1 MENWNQTFK
10 VVISFKMTL
19 SHLMLI
25 MKVIQNGLRESLTIL
40 RDDGSL
46 RPNFKPLKVTKGF
59 SVERYTFKVYLE
71 LHKALKGLVGNE

>member
-19 SHLMLI
+19 FHLMLI
-25 MKVIQNGLRESLTIL
+25 MTVIQNGLRESLTIL

-46 RPNFKPLKVTKGF
+46 RPNFKPMRVGKDF
-59 SVERYTFKVYLE
+59 SVERYALAVYNE
-71 LHKALKGLVGNE
+71 LCMALYGLVGNE

>member
-19 SHLMLI
+19 FHLMLI

-46 RPNFKPLKVTKGF
+46 RPNFKPMRVGKDF
-59 SVERYTFKVYLE
+59 SVERYATGVANELLWALE
-71 LHKALKGLVGNE
+71 GLVE

>member
-1 MENWNQTFK
+1 
-10 VVISFKMTL
+10 
-19 SHLMLI
+19 

-40 RDDGSL
+40 RDDRSL
-46 RPNFKPLKVTKGF
+46 RPNFKPMRVGKDF

>member
-19 SHLMLI
+19 FHLMLI

-46 RPNFKPLKVTKGF
+46 RPNFKPLRSRRGSASSATPSMSILNFIK
-59 SVERYTFKVYLE
+59 
-71 LHKALKGLVGNE
+71 H